1 MRIGFISTRFEGTD
15 GVTLEAAKWAR
26 VLESDGHECFWFAGK
41 LDLPEES
48 SFLFEEAF
56 FGQAHILALHE
67 NLFGC
72 RKRSRD
78 TTDEI
83 HDIKHRCKDAL
94 YEFIEKFQLDLIIPQ
109 NILAIPIHVPLGLAI
124 TELMAETRIPT
135 IAHHHDFYWERDR
148 FSHTSVPEYLEMA
161 FPPVIPG
168 QYANVVIN
176 SAGRSDLSRR
186 RGLDSTLIP
195 NVFDFENEPVPDP
208 HGADLREEIGVAE
221 DEVFVLQPTRVVN
234 RKGIEH
240 AIDLVRLM
248 QKSKPDRKIAL
259 VISHDAGDEGYD
271 YYENLVERAEEASVR
286 LLFIGDRVS
295 ETREPGADGRKRYSL
310 WDIYPHADLV
320 TYPSLYEGFGNA
332 FLEAIWF
339 RKPVFINRY
348 SIYIRDI
355 EPHGFKVIDI
365 NGVVTKKSVAA
376 TWTIIEDEEKAS
388 VWAEHNYQLGLKHY
402 SHGVLQKHLR
412 AILSHLFPE

>member
-15 GVTLEAAKWAR
+15 GVTLEAAKWAK
-26 VLESDGHECFWFAGK
+26 VLEAEGHESFWFAGK
-41 LDLPEES
+41 LDTPPDS
-48 SFLFEEAF
+48 SFRFEEAF
-56 FGQAHILALHE
+56 FGQPHILALHQK
-67 NLFGC
+67 LFGC
-72 RKRSRD
+72 RKRSRA

-94 YEFIEKFQLDLIIPQ
+94 YEFIEKFELDLIIPQ

-148 FSHTSVPEYLEMA
+148 FSHTAVPEYLEMA
-161 FPPVIPG
+161 FPPVISG

-186 RGLDSTLIP
+186 RGLDSTLVP
-195 NVFDFENEPVPDP
+195 NVFEFENPPVQSP
-208 HGADLREEIGVAE
+208 HGADLRAEIGVAE
-221 DEVFVLQPTRVVN
+221 DEVFILQPTRVVN

-240 AIDLVRLM
+240 AVDLVRLM
-248 QKSKPDRKIAL
+248 QKSKPERKICL
-259 VISHDAGDEGYD
+259 VVSHDAGDEGYE

-286 LLFIGDRVS
+286 MLFIGDRIS
-295 ETREPGADGRKRYSL
+295 ESRKPASDGRKRYSL

-332 FLEAIWF
+332 FLEALWF

-365 NGVVTKKSVAA
+365 DGVVTKRSVAEA
-376 TWTIIEDEEKAS
+376 WSIIEDQSKAAE
-388 VWAEHNYQLGLKHY
+388 WAEHNYALGLKHY
-402 SHGVLQKHLR
+402 SHTVLQKHLH
-412 AILSHLFPE
+412 AILLHLFPE

>member
-15 GVTLEAAKWAR
+15 GVTLEAEKWAR
-26 VLESDGHECFWFAGK
+26 VLEGDGHECFWFAGQ
-41 LDLPEES
+41 LDTPEAS

-56 FGQAHILALHE
+56 FGQSHILSLHKK
-67 NLFGC
+67 LFGC
-72 RKRSRD
+72 RKRDRA

-94 YEFIEKFQLDLIIPQ
+94 YEFIEKFDLELIIPQ

-148 FSHTSVPEYLEMA
+148 FSHTAVPEYLQMA
-161 FPPVIPG
+161 FPPVIHG
-168 QYANVVIN
+168 QYENVVIN

-186 RGLDSTLIP
+186 CGLDSTLVP
-195 NVFDFENEPVPDP
+195 NVFDFENPPIP
-208 HGADLREEIGVAE
+208 NAHGADLREEIGLAD

-248 QKSKPDRKIAL
+248 QKAKPGRKICL
-259 VISHDAGDEGYD
+259 VISHNAGDEGFD
-271 YYENLVERAEEASVR
+271 YFENLVERAEEASVR
-286 LLFIGDRVS
+286 MLFIGDRVS
-295 ETREPGADGRKRYSL
+295 ESREPDSDGHKRYSL

-332 FLEAIWF
+332 FLEALWF

-365 NGVVTKKSVAA
+365 DGVVTKRSVADA
-376 TWTIIEDEEKAS
+376 WDIVEDGAKAAE
-388 VWAEHNYQLGLKHY
+388 WADHNYALGLKHY
-402 SHGVLQKHLR
+402 SHAILRKHLH
-412 AILSHLFPE
+412 AILLHLFPE

>member
-15 GVTLEAAKWAR
+15 GVTLEAAKWAT
-26 VLESDGHECFWFAGK
+26 VLEAEGHECFWFAGR
-41 LDLPEES
+41 LDTPPATSLH
-48 SFLFEEAF
+48 FDEAF
-56 FGQAHILALHE
+56 FGEAHILRLHE
-67 NLFGC
+67 KLFGC
-72 RKRSRD
+72 RRRSRE

-83 HDIKHRCKDAL
+83 QDIKHRCKDAL
-94 YEFIEKFQLDLIIPQ
+94 YDFIEKFQLDLIIPQ

-148 FSHTSVPEYLEMA
+148 FSHTAVPEYLEMA
-161 FPPVIPG
+161 FPPVISG

-195 NVFDFENEPVPDP
+195 NVFDFENPPIANP
-208 HGADLREEIGVAE
+208 HGADLRAEIGVAE

-248 QKSKPDRKIAL
+248 QKSKPGRKIAL
-259 VISHDAGDEGYD
+259 VVSHDAGDEGFEYYD
-271 YYENLVERAEEASVR
+271 NLVERAEEAEVR
-286 LLFIGDRVS
+286 MLFIGDRIDEKRQVG
-295 ETREPGADGRKRYSL
+295 EDGRKRYSL

-332 FLEAIWF
+332 FLEALWF

-365 NGVVTKKSVAA
+365 DGVVTKRSVEDA
-376 TWTIIEDEEKAS
+376 WNIIENQTLAS
-388 VWAEHNYQLGLKHY
+388 SWADHNYQLCMKHY
-402 SHGVLQKHLR
+402 SHGVLRKKLLG
-412 AILSHLFPE
+412 ILSQMFP

>member
-15 GVTLEAAKWAR
+15 GVTLEAAKWAT
-26 VLESDGHECFWFAGK
+26 VLEAEGHECFWFAGR
-41 LDLPEES
+41 LDTPVAT
-48 SFLFEEAF
+48 SFHYQEAF
-56 FGQAHILALHE
+56 FGEPHILALHE
-67 NLFGC
+67 KLFGC
-72 RKRSRD
+72 LRRTRA

-83 HDIKHRCKDAL
+83 QDIKHRCKDAL
-94 YEFIEKFQLDLIIPQ
+94 YEFIEKFRLDLIIPQ

-148 FSHTSVPEYLEMA
+148 FSHTAVPEYLEMA
-161 FPPVIPG
+161 FPPVISG

-195 NVFDFENEPVPDP
+195 NVFDFENPPVEDP
-208 HGADLREEIGVAE
+208 HATDLREEIGVGE

-248 QKSKPDRKIAL
+248 QKSKPERKIAL
-259 VISHDAGDEGYD
+259 VVSHDAGDEGFD
-271 YYENLVERAEEASVR
+271 YYDNLVERAEEAEVR
-286 LLFIGDRVS
+286 MLFVGDRID
-295 ETREPGADGRKRYSL
+295 EKRQPGEDGRKRYSL

-332 FLEAIWF
+332 FLEALWF

-365 NGVVTKKSVAA
+365 DGVVTRRSVAEA
-376 TWTIIEDEEKAS
+376 WNIIEDRALAEE
-388 VWAEHNYQLGLKHY
+388 WAEHNYQCCLKHY
-402 SHGVLQKHLR
+402 SHDVLRKHLLG
-412 AILSHLFPE
+412 ILSHLFP